1 MSSTTHSRYLVRRR
15 IAPVVLVALIASA
28 AVGLGWLAAFAGAAI
43 GGRAG
48 LGVVAPAIGG
58 ALGALTAFVLGIGAL
73 PLVKRVIS
81 PADVRVLKAAS
92 PVHPLLRRLMTEAPG
107 TYVHSLAV
115 ANLVE
120 AAAEAIG
127 ADPLVARVGAYYHDI
142 GKLMR
147 PCFFFENLE
156 EGANPHDDTRPAASV
171 DIITAH
177 VGEGLELAERYKL
190 PREVIDIIRQ
200 HHGTTLVRYF
210 YHKATRGGVAVYE
223 ADFRYRGV
231 RPQSLEA
238 ALVMLADGSEAA
250 VRAIKE
256 PSNPQIESTIRSVI
270 EERRSDGQLDES
282 GLSEGDIEAV
292 VDTFVRYL
300 VSFRHVRCP
309 YPGDALGGLVEYQ
322 RAKSSRA

>member
-1 MSSTTHSRYLVRRR
+1 MSSATHSSSRYTLRKRVL
-15 IAPVVLVALIASA
+15 PVILVALLAAGSVALGWVVGLSA
-28 AVGLGWLAAFAGAAI
+28 AGESPEEAVSQAVLAALATLVTF
-43 GGRAG
+43 G
-48 LGVVAPAIGG
+48 LGVV
-58 ALGALTAFVLGIGAL
+58 AL
-73 PLVKRVIS
+73 PLVKRAVA

-92 PVHPLLRRLMTEAPG
+92 PVHPLMRRLMAEAPG

-120 AAAEAIG
+120 AGAEAIG
-127 ADPLVARVGAYYHDI
+127 ADPLVGRVGAYYHDI

-156 EGANPHDDTRPAASV
+156 EGMNPHDGTKPAASV

-177 VGEGLELAERYKL
+177 VGEGLELAQRYKL
-190 PREVIDIIRQ
+190 PPEVTDIIRE

-210 YHKATRGGVAVYE
+210 YHKAAKGGVAVYE
-223 ADFRYRGV
+223 ADYRYRGV
-231 RPQSLEA
+231 RPQSKEA
-238 ALVMLADGSEAA
+238 ALVMLADGSEAS
-250 VRAIKE
+250 VRALKDPANSE
-256 PSNPQIESTIRSVI
+256 IEAAIRRVI
-270 EERRSDGQLDES
+270 AERQADGQLDDA
-282 GLSEGDIEAV
+282 GLTEQDIETV

-309 YPGDALGGLVEYQ
+309 YPGEPLGGLVADQ

>member
-1 MSSTTHSRYLVRRR
+1 MSSATHSTRYTFRKRVLP
-15 IAPVVLVALIASA
+15 AVLVSLLAALA
-28 AVGLGWLAAFAGAAI
+28 LTTGWLVGSSTGDSPEEAASGAALVGI
-43 GGRAG
+43 ATLATFG
-48 LGVVAPAIGG
+48 LGV
-58 ALGALTAFVLGIGAL
+58 LAL
-73 PLVKRVIS
+73 PFVKRAVA

-92 PVHPLLRRLMTEAPG
+92 PVHPLMRRLMNEAPG

-120 AAAEAIG
+120 AGAEAVG

-156 EGANPHDDTRPAASV
+156 EGMNPHDTTRPAASV

-177 VGEGLELAERYKL
+177 VGEGLELAKSYKL
-190 PREVIDIIRQ
+190 PPEVIDIIRE

-210 YHKATRGGVAVYE
+210 YHKATKGGVAVYE
-223 ADFRYRGV
+223 ADYRYRGIKPRTV
-231 RPQSLEA
+231 EA

-250 VRAIKE
+250 VRALNDPANAE
-256 PSNPQIESTIRSVI
+256 IERVVRSVI
-270 EERRSDGQLDES
+270 HERQSDGQLDDA
-282 GLSEGDIEAV
+282 GLTDSDIEV
-292 VDTFVRYL
+292 IVDTFVRYL

-309 YPGDALGGLVEYQ
+309 YPGEALGGLVADQ